1 MLVREP
7 AQILSGI
14 IIWIVPSKVDEVLQ
28 PASFVGHFIM
38 ALNNRLVVSRSN

>member
-7 AQILSGI
+7 AQILSG

-28 PASFVGHFIM
+28 PASFVRHFIM